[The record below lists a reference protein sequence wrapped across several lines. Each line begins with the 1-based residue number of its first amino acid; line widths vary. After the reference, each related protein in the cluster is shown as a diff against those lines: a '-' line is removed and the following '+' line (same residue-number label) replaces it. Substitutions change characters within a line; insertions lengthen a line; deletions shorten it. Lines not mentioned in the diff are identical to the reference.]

1 MSKNT
6 EKWDRSGFN
15 ELIREDKQKI
25 NDFKKTEIY
34 KTNKELR
41 LNENTSTI
49 KYNEPIN
56 NNFQNSK
63 QQTPIT
69 KTSDFKDENK
79 SNKQFYNNY
88 NNFKQKRR
96 KNNVIETSKER
107 KVTEKAKQDKIKVND
122 TILLD
127 LLQPEFSKLQTETLK
142 VQNEQVIL
150 YNQMRRRAS
159 SISKTYV
166 NSPQTSKNNSP
177 QTQSI
182 CPICHKSSIY
192 ETVVMWKECKHTMV
206 SVPYLSL

>member
-1 MSKNT
+1 MKKKYIDTKEVDSYLQY
-6 EKWDRSGFN
+6 
-15 ELIREDKQKI
+15 ELQKV
-25 NDFKKTEIY
+25 N
-34 KTNKELR
+34 
-41 LNENTSTI
+41 
-49 KYNEPIN
+49 
-56 NNFQNSK
+56 
-63 QQTPIT
+63 
-69 KTSDFKDENK
+69 
-79 SNKQFYNNY
+79 
-88 NNFKQKRR
+88 
-96 KNNVIETSKER
+96 
-107 KVTEKAKQDKIKVND
+107 EKAKQDKIKVND

-142 VQNEQVIL
+142 KEVQNEQVIL

-159 SISKTYV
+159 SISRTYLNSPQTSKN

>member
-107 KVTEKAKQDKIKVND
+107 KVTEKANEESQIPIKSID
-122 TILLD
+122 HQRT
-127 LLQPEFSKLQTETLK
+127 T
-142 VQNEQVIL
+142 QNL
-150 YNQMRRRAS
+150 
-159 SISKTYV
+159 
-166 NSPQTSKNNSP
+166 NSNINNFKKNYFNNKNNNFNRVKNN
-177 QTQSI
+177 T
-182 CPICHKSSIY
+182 
-192 ETVVMWKECKHTMV
+192 EF
-206 SVPYLSL
+206 